1 MSEPIRMTVVINP
14 LVSPLTHEALSTCRS
29 ARERA
34 MRLRALAESALRQ
47 AATGGDRRDDRVV
60 TSHAAWGR
68 PAGMPRNADTTETDV
83 DPGFQTLHVQDPVG
97 TSDDQLAAL
106 GSDLA
111 AYL

>member
-47 AATGGDRRDDRVV
+47 AASSNRGDDSVV
-60 TSHAAWGR
+60 ASRAAWSRSSGGTSR
-68 PAGMPRNADTTETDV
+68 SADTTETTADL
-83 DPGFQTLHVQDPVG
+83 GFQTLSVQDAIG
-97 TSDDQLAAL
+97 TLDDQLAAL